1 MSRAKEYKTL
11 HKLKTAISRTQY
23 HFAKAQKCLESE
35 HLKIYPSAQWSHE
48 QIGHGLALASLHL
61 SHWSN
66 FCIFL
71 LKEYETSK
79 PDRFTPEQL
88 KEIRYLHANGVSV
101 MKLAKNYNCAFDTMK
116 KYLKLTKEKTQ

>member
-1 MSRAKEYKTL
+1 MSRAKEYQTL

-35 HLKIYPSAQWSHE
+35 HLKIYPSAQCSHA
-48 QIGHGLALASLHL
+48 QIDQGLAFASLHL

-66 FCIFL
+66 FSIFL

-88 KEIRYLHANGVSV
+88 KEMHYLLEKGLSV
-101 MKLAKNYNCAFDTMK
+101 QKLAKNYNCAFDTMK